1 MLESLKGSVD
11 YKIYLKKSIDS
22 IDFISNAC
30 IFRGLSLPAKSH
42 IFEDNG
48 LTVVALAETDIIE
61 YYSFAVTGSAIADIS
76 KDHGTAIIGNAKP

>member
-22 IDFISNAC
+22 MYFIINTR
-30 IFRGLSLPAKSH
+30 IFSGLSLPAKSH

-48 LTVVALAETDIIE
+48 LTVVALA
-61 YYSFAVTGSAIADIS
+61 
-76 KDHGTAIIGNAKP
+76 